1 MGESKIEA
9 LLTGRRRLWL
19 AIVWVLL
26 LSAVTVLPGVDSSI
40 QQYRRLGELHAR
52 LASRNELPDR
62 ARKLSDRVA
71 KKHQDIGDL
80 EATLV
85 PKAKMSTYKQDLTL
99 MARKANCRLR
109 SIRPGPVHRR
119 PLDEVLGKTPA
130 GARQQAGKPM
140 WEVEEHVSMIS
151 VQGTFAQLT
160 EFLSSLDNDSRLLG
174 LDFLDLHLPPVGT
187 EKLILDLSISTF
199 DLLRNDRT

>member
-1 MGESKIEA
+1 MAESKIEA

-26 LSAVTVLPGVDSSI
+26 LSAVAVLPGVDSSI
-40 QQYRRLGELHAR
+40 QQYRTLGELRAK

-62 ARKLSDRVA
+62 ARNLRERVA
-71 KKHQDIGDL
+71 IKQQDIGDL
-80 EATLV
+80 ESTLV
-85 PKAKMSTYKQDLTL
+85 PKARISIYKQDLTL
-99 MARKANCRLR
+99 MAREANCRLL
-109 SIRPGPVHRR
+109 SARPGSVDRR

-130 GARQQAGKPM
+130 GARRKAGKPM
-140 WEVEEHVSMIS
+140 WEVEEHTSMIS
-151 VQGTFAQLT
+151 IQGTFAEPT

-174 LDFLDLHLPPVGT
+174 LGFLDLHLPAGGT
-187 EKLILDLSISTF
+187 ERLILDLHILTF

>member
-26 LSAVTVLPGVDSSI
+26 LSAVAVLPGVDSSI
-40 QQYRRLGELHAR
+40 QQYRRLGQLRAK
-52 LASRNELPDR
+52 LASRSELPDR
-62 ARKLSDRVA
+62 ARKLSERVA
-71 KKHQDIGDL
+71 KKQQDIGDL

-85 PKAKMSTYKQDLTL
+85 PKAKISTYKQDLTL

-130 GARQQAGKPM
+130 GAKQPARKPL
-140 WEVEEHVSMIS
+140 WEVEEQVSMIS
-151 VQGTFAQLT
+151 VQGTFAELV
-160 EFLSSLDNDSRLLG
+160 EFLSSLDNDLRLLG

-187 EKLILDLSISTF
+187 ERLILDLNITTF

>member
-1 MGESKIEA
+1 MEESKIEA
-9 LLTGRRRLWL
+9 LLTGRRRRWL

-26 LSAVTVLPGVDSSI
+26 LSAVALLPGVDSSI
-40 QQYRRLGELHAR
+40 QQYRTLGELR
-52 LASRNELPDR
+52 TKLASRSELPDR
-62 ARKLSDRVA
+62 ARKLRERVA
-71 KKHQDIGDL
+71 KKQEDIGDL

-85 PKAKMSTYKQDLTL
+85 PKTRISIYKQDLTR

-109 SIRPGPVHRR
+109 SARPGPVHRR

-130 GARQQAGKPM
+130 GARQKAGKPM
-140 WEVEEHVSMIS
+140 WEVEERVSIIS
-151 VQGTFAQLT
+151 VQGSFAELT

-174 LDFLDLHLPPVGT
+174 LDFFDLHLPPVGT